1 MLQWNKDM
9 VVDRM
14 ASQKIIMYC
23 EKKYELEELK
33 NLIKEE
39 IVKIL
44 SDIKFEKD
52 AFHVLGEGK
61 VLMMIFEKWYLRNSS
76 YASLVILISEYSHV
90 HCADII
96 STGGK
101 ENFFSLGAEGHFVNI
116 GVEALQNLGFKVS
129 TQKK

>member
-1 MLQWNKDM
+1 
-9 VVDRM
+9 M
-14 ASQKIIMYC
+14 ASQKIIMYS

-39 IVKIL
+39 IVKIFP
-44 SDIKFEKD
+44 DIEFKQD
-52 AFHVLGEGK
+52 AYHVLGEGK

-76 YASLVILISEYSHV
+76 YASLVILISEYSNV

-101 ENFFSLGAEGHFVNI
+101 ENFFSLGAESNFANM
-116 GVEALQNLGFKVS
+116 GVETLQNLGFKVS
-129 TQKK
+129 TKKK